1 MLKLIIFTIAI
12 ISIRSVFNLS
22 SLDLCYSNGDSECK
36 GNYSYYCTADIC
48 SLNMEKCNKYKI
60 HRKSYIFRDFY
71 PLIKFY
77 KEIKRCNLNETIDLN
92 KYCLNRHDCLHSKK
106 LIINEITIKNEI
118 KQIDCKCPDD
128 FKYECNR
135 NYCTNDL
142 DSCKMVQSLER
153 NKIKTCGNKIT
164 TVIQK
169 KFKHKIKNNINK
181 MKNNTVY
188 Q

>member
-36 GNYSYYCTADIC
+36 GNYSYYCTTDIC

-77 KEIKRCNLNETIDLN
+77 KEIKR
-92 KYCLNRHDCLHSKK
+92 Y
-106 LIINEITIKNEI
+106 
-118 KQIDCKCPDD
+118 
-128 FKYECNR
+128 
-135 NYCTNDL
+135 
-142 DSCKMVQSLER
+142 
-153 NKIKTCGNKIT
+153 
-164 TVIQK
+164 
-169 KFKHKIKNNINK
+169 
-181 MKNNTVY
+181 
-188 Q
+188 